1 MSINGENLSFMPEG
15 YVAQRRRQRAMR
27 LGIGLCAVVTLGV
40 GAAFLVAERSL
51 TQLRAD
57 DENITQ
63 QYEQAA
69 IQIQQFEQ
77 LQQRQQELSRRARL
91 AASLVEQMPRSSVVS
106 EVRKLM
112 PAGVTLMDVNLTS
125 TPAPLPPPKAPSVV
139 SATSVPPPT
148 AGKPAKPAEA
158 DEPRPMEARIRIAGV
173 AQTDPQVASFVE
185 ALNASRY
192 FTDVSLLISQ
202 QSKLQGDAVRKFEVE
217 VKLAAKLPDEAFEKR
232 TSDPAAFSSAREE
245 R

>member
-15 YVAQRRRQRAMR
+15 YVATRRRQRAMR
-27 LGIGLCAVVTLGV
+27 LGIGLCAIVTLGV

-63 QYEQAA
+63 QYELAA
-69 IQIQQFEQ
+69 NQIQQFEQ
-77 LQQRQQELSRRARL
+77 LRLRQQELSRRARL

-106 EVRKLM
+106 ELRKLL

-125 TPAPLPPPKAPSVV
+125 SPAPLPPAPKAPAVV
-139 SATSVPPPT
+139 SATSLPPT
-148 AGKPAKPAEA
+148 NAPKAPAPE
-158 DEPRPMEARIRIAGV
+158 EPRPMEARIRIAGV

-185 ALNASRY
+185 SLNTSKY

-202 QSKLQGDAVRKFEVE
+202 QSKLQGDVVRKFEVE
-217 VKLAAKLPDEAFEKR
+217 VKLAAKLPDEAFEKPA
-232 TSDPAAFSSAREE
+232 SDPAAFSSAREE